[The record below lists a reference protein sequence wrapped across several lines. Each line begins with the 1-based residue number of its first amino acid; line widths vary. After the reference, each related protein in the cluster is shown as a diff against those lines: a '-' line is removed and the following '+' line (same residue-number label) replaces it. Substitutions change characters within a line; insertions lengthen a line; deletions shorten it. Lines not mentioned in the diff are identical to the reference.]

1 MNIFALIIFL
11 IIAAMLSVMLKKTR
25 PEFSLLL
32 TLLSG
37 AVVLIYIFTN
47 VSGVLNE
54 INELISRG
62 NFVGDDLKALIKS
75 LGITFAA
82 SFGADVCRDAGENS
96 AANKIELGGKI
107 AVLVLC
113 LPMFKSLLLIA
124 LDLINL

>member
-11 IIAAMLSVMLKKTR
+11 IIAALLSVTLKKAR

-37 AVVLIYIFTN
+37 AVVLIYIFASI
-47 VSGVLNE
+47 SGVLSE
-54 INELISRG
+54 ISELISRG
-62 NFVGDDLKALIKS
+62 NFVGENLKVLIKS

-96 AANKIELGGKI
+96 AANKIELGGKV

>member
-11 IIAAMLSVMLKKTR
+11 IIAALLSVTLKKTR

-37 AVVLIYIFTN
+37 AVVLIYIFAN
-47 VSGVLNE
+47 VSGVLSE
-54 INELISRG
+54 INDLISSG
-62 NFVGDDLKALIKS
+62 NFVGENLTALIKS

-82 SFGADVCRDAGENS
+82 SFGADVCRDAGETS

-107 AVLVLC
+107 AVLVIC
-113 LPMFKSLLLIA
+113 LPMFKSLLSIA